1 MRVRHTTNSKPHLW
15 AYVRIILVTALAGSS
30 LRAQTNLI
38 PLVNHPPVAE
48 TTPGQ
53 ARLADA
59 YGKLPLSFE
68 ANQGQTDRRVKFL
81 SRSSGFALF
90 LTGNEAV
97 LALKKV
103 NPERKRSLAVVA
115 TGGKHVSS
123 EVRDFLRMQLIDAN
137 PAVRV
142 SGMDELPGKS
152 NYFVGNDPAKWQ
164 TNVPTYAKVR
174 YEGVYPGV
182 NLIYYGNQRQ
192 LEYDFV
198 VAPGAD
204 PKTIR
209 LRFGAANNLR
219 IDKQGMLVLEIQK
232 GEVQFR
238 RPAIYQEIAGK
249 RRAIAGRYAL
259 RGSDVGFE
267 VKSYDRAS
275 PLVIDPVLVYSTY
288 LGGTSSDLASS
299 IAVDS
304 AGDAYVTGSTGAGFP
319 TIDAVQSNFAG
330 HGASVNAFVTK
341 FNASGTAL
349 VYSTYMGWAAA
360 LVIPATVS
368 PWIRR
373 VTPT

>member
-103 NPERKRSLAVVA
+103 NPERKQSPAVSPA
-115 TGGKHVSS
+115 SGKRVSS
-123 EVRDFLRMQLIDAN
+123 DTTDFLWMRLIGAN
-137 PAVRV
+137 PPVRL
-142 SGMDELPGKS
+142 SGVDELPGKS
-152 NYFVGNDPAKWQ
+152 NYLVGNDAAKWQ
-164 TNVPTYAKVR
+164 TNVATYGKVK
-174 YEGVYPGV
+174 YEDVYPGV
-182 NLIYYGNQRQ
+182 NLIYYGNQRR

-198 VAPGAD
+198 VAPGAI
-204 PKTIR
+204 PKLIR
-209 LRFGAANNLR
+209 LRFRGVKKLR
-219 IDKQGMLVLEIQK
+219 IDDHGTLVLETQEGK
-232 GEVQFR
+232 VRFDRPEV
-238 RPAIYQEIAGK
+238 YQELDGRK
-249 RRAIAGRYAL
+249 RAVAARYAL
-259 RGSDVGFE
+259 RGRRTVAFE
-267 VKSYDRAS
+267 VGNYDRAR
-275 PLVIDPVLVYSTY
+275 PLVIDPVLIFSTYLNGSEGIAADSLGNAYVTGTTESTDFPTVNAIQSSLAGPSDAFITKINPSGSALVYSTY
-288 LGGTSSDLASS
+288 LGGSGGDGGAG

-304 AGDAYVTGSTGAGFP
+304 SGNAYV
-319 TIDAVQSNFAG
+319 V
-330 HGASVNAFVTK
+330 
-341 FNASGTAL
+341 
-349 VYSTYMGWAAA
+349 
-360 LVIPATVS
+360 
-368 PWIRR
+368 
-373 VTPT
+373 